1 MGLFDF
7 FKKKGPAPAATI
19 TATIQTQTVE
29 VKQQTRG
36 ELPLADIGGY
46 VSPSGGFVNYGRF
59 CVAGT
64 NSSTGRKNTKRYDV
78 QTEGDARV
86 AAAADGLVDP
96 LTVQVEQQI
105 PPTDRQ
111 MDYAL
116 ELEAMI
122 PDGVCKD
129 DVSAIISRITNED
142 EEAPDPGLSRY
153 AHACGVKFSRFV
165 GAKALLG
172 YMVGQ
177 LQGAARA
184 ELYAYAVYRQEKGG
198 SFSDPRRLPVYD
210 ALRACGAA
218 VAEDPALMKSLEDRD
233 VYDFAGPNRGTKIYK
248 AVAADLKQ
256 RGALYNRKSPP
267 GISPERVFV

>member
-7 FKKKGPAPAATI
+7 FKKKEPAPAVTV
-19 TATIQTQTVE
+19 TATIQKQTVE
-29 VKQQTRG
+29 VRQRTCG

-59 CVAGT
+59 CVSGT
-64 NSSTGRKNTKRYDV
+64 NSSTGRKNTKRYEV
-78 QTEGDARV
+78 QTEDDAR
-86 AAAADGLVDP
+86 AAAVADGLVEP

-111 MDYAL
+111 TDYAL

-122 PDGVCKD
+122 PDGSCKD
-129 DVSAIISRITNED
+129 DVSAIISRITDED
-142 EEAPDPGLSRY
+142 EAAPDPGLSQY

-177 LQGAARA
+177 LQGTARA

-198 SFSDPRRLPVYD
+198 GFSDPRRLPVYD
-210 ALRACGAA
+210 ALMACGVA

-256 RGALYNRKSPP
+256 RGAL
-267 GISPERVFV
+267 

>member
-1 MGLFDF
+1 
-7 FKKKGPAPAATI
+7 
-19 TATIQTQTVE
+19 
-29 VKQQTRG
+29 
-36 ELPLADIGGY
+36 
-46 VSPSGGFVNYGRF
+46 
-59 CVAGT
+59 
-64 NSSTGRKNTKRYDV
+64 
-78 QTEGDARV
+78 
-86 AAAADGLVDP
+86 
-96 LTVQVEQQI
+96 
-105 PPTDRQ
+105 

-122 PDGVCKD
+122 PEGACKE
-129 DVSAIISRITNED
+129 DVSAIISRITDED
-142 EEAPDPGLSRY
+142 EGAPDPGLSQY
-153 AHACGVKFSRFV
+153 AHAAGVRFSRFV

-210 ALRACGAA
+210 ALRACGVT

-256 RGALYNRKSPP
+256 RGAL
-267 GISPERVFV
+267 

>member
-1 MGLFDF
+1 M
-7 FKKKGPAPAATI
+7 
-19 TATIQTQTVE
+19 
-29 VKQQTRG
+29 
-36 ELPLADIGGY
+36 Y
-46 VSPSGGFVNYGRF
+46 YGRPPVVLVLFVPRF
-59 CVAGT
+59 CSSAGRFFT
-64 NSSTGRKNTKRYDV
+64 S
-78 QTEGDARV
+78 RV
-86 AAAADGLVDP
+86 AADGLVDP

-129 DVSAIISRITNED
+129 DVSAIISRITDED

-177 LQGAARA
+177 LQGVARA

-218 VAEDPALMKSLEDRD
+218 VAEDPTLMKSLENRD

-256 RGALYNRKSPP
+256 RGAL
-267 GISPERVFV
+267 

>member
-7 FKKKGPAPAATI
+7 FKKKEPASAATI

-64 NSSTGRKNTKRYDV
+64 NSSTGRKNTKRYEV
-78 QTEGDARV
+78 QTEDDARA

-129 DVSAIISRITNED
+129 DVSAIISRITDED

-210 ALRACGAA
+210 ALRACGVA

-233 VYDFAGPNRGTKIYK
+233 VYDFTGPNRGTKIYK

-256 RGALYNRKSPP
+256 RGAL
-267 GISPERVFV
+267 

>member
-7 FKKKGPAPAATI
+7 FKKKEPAPAATI
-19 TATIQTQTVE
+19 AATIQTQTVE

-46 VSPSGGFVNYGRF
+46 ISPSGGFVNYGRF

-64 NSSTGRKNTKRYDV
+64 NSSTGRKNTKRYEV
-78 QTEGDARV
+78 QTEDDARA

-122 PDGVCKD
+122 PGGVCKD
-129 DVSAIISRITNED
+129 DVSAIISRITDED

-198 SFSDPRRLPVYD
+198 SFSDPRRLPVYN

-218 VAEDPALMKSLEDRD
+218 IAEDPALMKSLEDRD

-256 RGALYNRKSPP
+256 RGAL
-267 GISPERVFV
+267 

>member
-1 MGLFDF
+1 MLFVPRF
-7 FKKKGPAPAATI
+7 CSSA
-19 TATIQTQTVE
+19 
-29 VKQQTRG
+29 
-36 ELPLADIGGY
+36 
-46 VSPSGGFVNYGRF
+46 GRF
-59 CVAGT
+59 
-64 NSSTGRKNTKRYDV
+64 STSR
-78 QTEGDARV
+78 
-86 AAAADGLVDP
+86 AAADGLVDP

-116 ELEAMI
+116 EFEVMI

-129 DVSAIISRITNED
+129 DVSAIISRIADED

-172 YMVGQ
+172 FMVGQ

-184 ELYAYAVYRQEKGG
+184 ELYAYAVNRQEKGG

-218 VAEDPALMKSLEDRD
+218 VADPQAI
-233 VYDFAGPNRGTKIYK
+233 VGAAGCLTAG
-248 AVAADLKQ
+248 AAAGVGGSESRRLASA
-256 RGALYNRKSPP
+256 RM
-267 GISPERVFV
+267 ISTD

>member
-7 FKKKGPAPAATI
+7 FKKKEPVPAATI

-64 NSSTGRKNTKRYDV
+64 NSSTGRKNTKRYEV
-78 QTEGDARV
+78 QTEDDARA
-86 AAAADGLVDP
+86 AAAADGIVDP

-129 DVSAIISRITNED
+129 DVSAIISRITDED

-256 RGALYNRKSPP
+256 RGAL
-267 GISPERVFV
+267 

>member
-1 MGLFDF
+1 MCCLCLVFVRQLVVLYF
-7 FKKKGPAPAATI
+7 
-19 TATIQTQTVE
+19 VC
-29 VKQQTRG
+29 
-36 ELPLADIGGY
+36 
-46 VSPSGGFVNYGRF
+46 SG
-59 CVAGT
+59 
-64 NSSTGRKNTKRYDV
+64 
-78 QTEGDARV
+78 
-86 AAAADGLVDP
+86 ADGLVDP

-129 DVSAIISRITNED
+129 DVSAIISRITDED
-142 EEAPDPGLSRY
+142 EEAPDPSLSRY

-184 ELYAYAVYRQEKGG
+184 ELYAHAVYRQEKSG

-210 ALRACGAA
+210 ALRACGVA

-256 RGALYNRKSPP
+256 RGAL
-267 GISPERVFV
+267 

>member
-7 FKKKGPAPAATI
+7 FKKKEPVPAATI

-64 NSSTGRKNTKRYDV
+64 NSSTGRKNTKRYEV
-78 QTEGDARV
+78 QTEDDARA

-129 DVSAIISRITNED
+129 DVSAIISRITDED

-256 RGALYNRKSPP
+256 RGAL
-267 GISPERVFV
+267 

>member
-7 FKKKGPAPAATI
+7 FKKKESAPAATI

-64 NSSTGRKNTKRYDV
+64 NSSTGRKNTKRYEV
-78 QTEGDARV
+78 QTESDARA

-116 ELEAMI
+116 EFEAMI

-129 DVSAIISRITNED
+129 DVSAIISRITDED

-210 ALRACGAA
+210 ALRACGVA

-256 RGALYNRKSPP
+256 RGAL
-267 GISPERVFV
+267 

>member
-7 FKKKGPAPAATI
+7 FKKKEPAPATTI

-64 NSSTGRKNTKRYDV
+64 NSSTGRKNTKRYEV
-78 QTEGDARV
+78 QTESDARA

-129 DVSAIISRITNED
+129 DVSAIISRITDED

-210 ALRACGAA
+210 ALRACGVA

-256 RGALYNRKSPP
+256 RGAL
-267 GISPERVFV
+267 